1 MSLSTKDL
9 GAQTELQCLAYLHR
23 LGYNVSIP
31 WGDNARYD
39 FILDI
44 AGKLYKI

>member
-9 GAQTELQCLAYLHR
+9 GAQTELQCLAYLHG

-31 WGDNARYD
+31 WEIMLDM
-39 FILDI
+39 ILF
-44 AGKLYKI
+44 